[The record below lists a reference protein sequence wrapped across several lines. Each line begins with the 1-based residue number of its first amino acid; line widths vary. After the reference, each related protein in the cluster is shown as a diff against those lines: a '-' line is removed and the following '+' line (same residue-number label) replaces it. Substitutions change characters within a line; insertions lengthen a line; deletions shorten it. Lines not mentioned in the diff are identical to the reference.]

1 MKRTMLAILAISPL
15 MMHGQVKSSAQPG
28 STPTL
33 ESSNVQPA
41 AFAGIKSADH
51 SATPTVV
58 RVSSGVKAPVL
69 VHSVDVNREQ
79 ILQAVGPEDRVVRVA
94 MTVDASGKPTDLKV
108 IQSTDKFTDQAI
120 LTAASQYRYKP
131 ATLNGSAV
139 PMEMTVNFRIE

>member
-58 RVSSGVKAPVL
+58 RVSSGVTAPVL
-69 VHSVDVNREQ
+69 VHSVTVDRGH
-79 ILQAVGPEDRVVRVA
+79 ILGADASEDRVVRVA
-94 MTVDASGKPTDLKV
+94 MTIDATGKPTDLKV

-120 LTAASQYRYKP
+120 LAAASQYRFKP

-139 PMEMTVNFRIE
+139 PIEMTVNFNIQ

>member
-1 MKRTMLAILAISPL
+1 MKRTIAAILAISPL

-28 STPTL
+28 STPTF

-58 RVSSGVKAPVL
+58 RVSTGVTAPVL
-69 VHSVDVNREQ
+69 VHTVDVNREH
-79 ILQAVGPEDRVVRVA
+79 ILGNQVSEDRVVRVA
-94 MTVDASGKPTDLKV
+94 MTIDATGKPTDLKV
-108 IQSTDKFTDQAI
+108 IQSTDKFTDGAI
-120 LTAASQYRYKP
+120 LAAASQYRFKP

-139 PMEMTVNFRIE
+139 PIEMTMNFNIQ

>member
-28 STPTL
+28 STPIL

-41 AFAGIKSADH
+41 ALATIKSANH

-58 RVSSGVKAPVL
+58 RISSGVTAPVL
-69 VHSVDVNREQ
+69 MHTVDVDREH
-79 ILQAVGPEDRVVRVA
+79 ILGGASSLDRVVRVA
-94 MTVDASGKPTDLKV
+94 MTIDASGKPTDLKV
-108 IQSTDKFTDQAI
+108 IQSTDKFTDAAI
-120 LTAASQYRYKP
+120 LAAASQYRFKP

-139 PMEMTVNFRIE
+139 PIEMTVNFRIE